1 MSSNINKSAV
11 IVTLWITMAV
21 LAFFGLTIGSSRMG
35 GELSWYFVLPL
46 LLAFVGTFAV
56 WWTDVLATRMLSSPR
71 SGADSEK
78 AKRQGADKLALLM
91 DLLDEDE
98 RAAFKARLMDEVLA
112 EAGSGSDGELPY
124 DAESLEALLGDQES
138 ARSLRE

>member
-1 MSSNINKSAV
+1 MPDSGNKDVLVGLWFAMSLVAIAAV
-11 IVTLWITMAV
+11 IGSAIAGEAGGLFAWA
-21 LAFFGLTIGSSRMG
+21 LA
-35 GELSWYFVLPL
+35 LPL
-46 LLAFVGTFAV
+46 VIALLATIAILYGERLLGPAASREKAET
-56 WWTDVLATRMLSSPR
+56 
-71 SGADSEK
+71 SEK

-124 DAESLEALLGDQES
+124 DADSLEALLGDQES
-138 ARSLRE
+138 ARTRRG